1 MICARYGLMLNF
13 AKDTRSQGDTMPHQ
27 TPLMLSRQV
36 TALLLAALLI
46 ACSLV
51 GNYQG
56 RAHEQLTDLMAAH
69 LQLID
74 DFTAP
79 AGALDNAALAKAD
92 HDMRLRFAQ
101 AIAYAE
107 SLHDTLRTD
116 NLRLLQ
122 SVYRDDHARLV
133 KQNYPFSPAQAALWR
148 AQARQAY
155 LEALRGECSRPA
167 SPCQ

>member
-1 MICARYGLMLNF
+1 
-13 AKDTRSQGDTMPHQ
+13 MPHQ
-27 TPLMLSRQV
+27 TPLTLSRQA
-36 TALLLAALLI
+36 TALLLAALLT

-51 GNYQG
+51 GNYQA

-79 AGALDNAALAKAD
+79 SAELDNAALAKAD

-101 AIAYAE
+101 TIAYAE

-122 SVYRDDHARLV
+122 SIYRDDHARLV
-133 KQNYPFSPAQAALWR
+133 NQNHPFNTAQAALWR
-148 AQARQAY
+148 EQARQAY
-155 LEALRGECSRPA
+155 LEALRGECSRPT

>member
-1 MICARYGLMLNF
+1 
-13 AKDTRSQGDTMPHQ
+13 MPHQ
-27 TPLMLSRQV
+27 TPLTLSRQV
-36 TALLLAALLI
+36 TALLLAALLA

-79 AGALDNAALAKAD
+79 AGELDNAALAKAD

-101 AIAYAE
+101 AIAYAG

-116 NLRLLQ
+116 NLHLLQ

-133 KQNYPFSPAQAALWR
+133 KQNRPFSPAQAALWR
-148 AQARQAY
+148 EQARQAY
-155 LEALRGECSRPA
+155 LEALQGECSRPA

>member
-27 TPLMLSRQV
+27 TSRTLSGQA
-36 TALLLAALLI
+36 ALLLAALLA

-51 GNYQG
+51 GNYQA

-79 AGALDNAALAKAD
+79 AGELDTAALAKAD

-122 SVYRDDHARLV
+122 SVYRDDHTRLV

-155 LEALRGECSRPA
+155 FEALRGECSRPA

>member
-1 MICARYGLMLNF
+1 
-13 AKDTRSQGDTMPHQ
+13 
-27 TPLMLSRQV
+27 
-36 TALLLAALLI
+36 
-46 ACSLV
+46 
-51 GNYQG
+51 
-56 RAHEQLTDLMAAH
+56 MAAH

-79 AGALDNAALAKAD
+79 SGELDTAALAKAD
-92 HDMRLRFAQ
+92 HDIRLRFAQ

-107 SLHDTLRTD
+107 SLHDPLRTD

-133 KQNYPFSPAQAALWR
+133 KQNHPFSPAQAALWR
-148 AQARQAY
+148 AQARLAY

>member
-27 TPLMLSRQV
+27 TSQTLSGQA
-36 TALLLAALLI
+36 ALLLAALLA

-51 GNYQG
+51 GNYQA
-56 RAHEQLTDLMAAH
+56 RAHEQLTDLMATH

-79 AGALDNAALAKAD
+79 AGELDNAALAKAD

-107 SLHDTLRTD
+107 SLHDPLRTD

-133 KQNYPFSPAQAALWR
+133 KQNPPFSPAQAKLWR

>member
-1 MICARYGLMLNF
+1 MICAHYGLMLNF
-13 AKDTRSQGDTMPHQ
+13 AKDTPSQGDTMLHQ
-27 TPLMLSRQV
+27 THLMLFRQ
-36 TALLLAALLI
+36 TTLLLAALLT
-46 ACSLV
+46 ACSLA
-51 GNYQG
+51 GNYQA
-56 RAHEQLTDLMAAH
+56 RAHEQLTDLMATH

-79 AGALDNAALAKAD
+79 SAELDNAALAKAD

-133 KQNYPFSPAQAALWR
+133 KQNHPFSPAQAVLWR
-148 AQARQAY
+148 EQARLAY
-155 LEALRGECSRPA
+155 LEALRGECSRHT